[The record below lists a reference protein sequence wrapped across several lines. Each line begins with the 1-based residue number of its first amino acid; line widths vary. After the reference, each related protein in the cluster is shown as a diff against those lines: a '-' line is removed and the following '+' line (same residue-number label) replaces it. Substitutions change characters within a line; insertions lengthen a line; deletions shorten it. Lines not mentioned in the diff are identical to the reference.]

1 MRKDRLVVGILC
13 LALAVW
19 ILLVGNTGGTVAPAV
34 IVAILGIWGIATARK
49 R

>member
-1 MRKDRLVVGILC
+1 MRKDRLVVGIIC

-19 ILLVGNTGGTVAPAV
+19 ILLARGPDGTMAPAIALAV
-34 IVAILGIWGIATARK
+34 LGIWGVATARK